1 MQGCPLTPIGRYIIK
16 PLCPVFKPLFR
27 KVFNIGISGVENIPL
42 RGPYIVASN
51 HRSHLDP
58 PVLNSA
64 FPEPLVFLA
73 KEELFKPPLG
83 WFIKHMRAVPLKRS
97 AKDIETLEMTLG
109 LLKSGC
115 PVAIFP
121 EGTRARPREF
131 LRPKPGVGLLA
142 VKSGVPVI
150 PVLIEGTD
158 SVFPKGK
165 MYPKPGHPIRV
176 IVGEPKSYKDY
187 EDNLKGYRKA
197 SLEIMERIKSLG
209 TLPHPS

>member
-1 MQGCPLTPIGRYIIK
+1 LSGCPTTTVGKVFIK
-16 PLCPVFKPLFR
+16 PLCPLVKPLFK
-27 KVFNIGISGVENIPL
+27 KVFRVEVVGYENIPQS
-42 RGPYIVASN
+42 GPYIVASN

-83 WFIKHMRAVPLKRS
+83 WFIRHMRAVPIRRGS
-97 AKDIETLEMTLG
+97 GDVDTLEMVLE
-109 LLKSGC
+109 LLHKGC

-121 EGTRARPREF
+121 EGTRARPGEF

-158 SVFPKGK
+158 AVFPRGSKA
-165 MYPKPGHPIRV
+165 PKPGYPIRV
-176 IVGEPKSYKDY
+176 YIGKPRRFDGY
-187 EDNLKGYRKA
+187 EDNLKSYRKVA
-197 SLEIMERIKSLG
+197 LEIMEAIKSLS
-209 TLPHPS
+209 PHPS

>member
-1 MQGCPLTPIGRYIIK
+1 MSCPITPVGRFLIR
-16 PLCPVFKPLFR
+16 PLCPVAKPLFR
-27 KVFNIGISGVENIPL
+27 KLLRIRVYGAENIPPG
-42 RGPYIVASN
+42 GPFIVASN

-83 WFIKHMRAVPLKRS
+83 WFIRHMRAVPIKRGS
-97 AKDIETLEMTLG
+97 GDVDTLEMTLD
-109 LLKSGC
+109 LLHRGC
-115 PVAIFP
+115 HIAIFP
-121 EGTRARPREF
+121 EGTRAKPGEF

-142 VKSGVPVI
+142 VKSGAPVV

-158 SVFPKGK
+158 RVFPKGEK
-165 MYPKPGHPIRV
+165 FPKPGHPIDVR
-176 IVGEPKSYKDY
+176 IGKPKVYRAY

-197 SLEIMERIKSLG
+197 SLDIMEEIKKL
-209 TLPHPS
+209 LPPRPS